1 MVYRMV
7 MAELALYINVGMIIV
22 KGLIVV
28 FMFKYLLKIIRIL
41 EEIRDKNN

>member
-22 KGLIVV
+22 KDLIVV
-28 FMFKYLLKIIRIL
+28 LMFKYLLKIIRIL
-41 EEIRDKNN
+41 EEIRDKNH

>member
-1 MVYRMV
+1 MVYRV
-7 MAELALYINVGMIIV
+7 AEFALYMNAGIMIV

>member
-22 KGLIVV
+22 KGLMVV

>member
-41 EEIRDKNN
+41 EEIRDKND